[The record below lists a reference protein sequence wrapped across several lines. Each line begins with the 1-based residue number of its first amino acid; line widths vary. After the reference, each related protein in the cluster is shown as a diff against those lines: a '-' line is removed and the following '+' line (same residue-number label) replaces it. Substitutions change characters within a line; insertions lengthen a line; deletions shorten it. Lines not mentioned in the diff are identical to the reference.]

1 MSTLLLRLAAPL
13 QSWGVES
20 KFDRRDT
27 GRYPSK
33 SGIIGLLA
41 AALGRSREE
50 PMEDLVALRF
60 GVRIDQQGELLRDYH
75 TAKSVKSAY
84 VTNRFY
90 LSDAIF
96 LCGLEGDDSKLHEL
110 EEALSTPK
118 YPLFLGRR
126 SCPPEGKVLL
136 GIMDGTL
143 ENALATYPSLIANS
157 LKTNTNWIVMDATM
171 NAQGSYL
178 VRDLPISF
186 SVRHRKFAFR
196 SVIEKGQMQIGD
208 AFTADPYDELEEE
221 HRDVYVEGRIGQQ
234 TIGD

>member
-13 QSWGVES
+13 QSWGVAS

-27 GRYPSK
+27 QRYPSK

-41 AALGRSREE
+41 AALGRSREDS
-50 PMEDLVALRF
+50 MEDLAALRF
-60 GVRIDQQGELLRDYH
+60 GVRIDQEGELLRDYH
-75 TAKSVKSAY
+75 TAKSAKSAY
-84 VTNRFY
+84 VTNRYY

-96 LCGLEGDDSKLHEL
+96 LCGLEGEDSKLHEL
-110 EEALSTPK
+110 EDALLTPK

-136 GIMDGTL
+136 GVMDGTL
-143 ENALATYPSLIANS
+143 ENALATYPSLAMKS
-157 LKTNTNWIVMDATM
+157 VKTGANWIVMDASMSTPG
-171 NAQGSYL
+171 AYF

-208 AFTADPYDELEEE
+208 AHVVDPYDIL
-221 HRDVYVEGRIGQQ
+221 
-234 TIGD
+234 